1 MSMTDPIA
9 DMLTRIRNALAIE
22 RASTSMPYSKIKE
35 GIAAVLKEEGFI
47 EDFKVTGD
55 DKKTLHVYLKYGPDG
70 EVIVNKITRESKP
83 GRRLYMNVQQLK
95 RTHVQDGMGIAIL
108 TTPKG
113 VMSDKACR
121 REGVGGELICTVY

>member
-22 RASTSMPYSKIKE
+22 RDSVSMPYSKMKE
-35 GIAAVLKEEGFI
+35 GIALVLKSEGYIEE
-47 EDFKVTGD
+47 FKITGD

-70 EVIVNKITRESKP
+70 EMIINQIKRESKP
-83 GRRLYMNVQQLK
+83 GCRRYMDVTELK
-95 RTHVQDGMGIAIL
+95 RTRVQDGMGIAIL

-113 VMSDKACR
+113 VMSDNCCR
-121 REGVGGELICTVY
+121 RQGVGGELICTVF